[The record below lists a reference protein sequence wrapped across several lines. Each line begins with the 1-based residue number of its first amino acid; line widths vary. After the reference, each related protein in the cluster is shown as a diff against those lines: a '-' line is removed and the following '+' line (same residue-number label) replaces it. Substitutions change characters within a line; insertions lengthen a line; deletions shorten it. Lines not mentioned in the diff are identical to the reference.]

1 MVEAKNAGKESATKI
16 GELTVTN
23 VTWVHANNGK
33 AFGDKSPGVEK
44 TQKVEIYTLKNFHTM
59 PDVLPQQKLQ

>member
-44 TQKVEIYTLKNFHTM
+44 TQKVEKHQG
-59 PDVLPQQKLQ
+59 VEE